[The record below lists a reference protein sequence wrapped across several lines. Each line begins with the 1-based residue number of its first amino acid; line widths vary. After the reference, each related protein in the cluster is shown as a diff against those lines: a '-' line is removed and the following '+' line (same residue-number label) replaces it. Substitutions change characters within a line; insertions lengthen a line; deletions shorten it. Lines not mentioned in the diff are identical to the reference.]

1 MQKAEA
7 LFRANKTNEAATL
20 YSRLA
25 AIPLKAE
32 QIELA
37 KKRAAGEKPI
47 QTNLEFPYH

>member
-1 MQKAEA
+1 MRQANA
-7 LFRANKTNEAATL
+7 LFITNKTNEAALL

-37 KKRAAGEKPI
+37 KKRAAGEHRADS
-47 QTNLEFPYH
+47 N